1 LRAQHIQINIFR
13 HIGAVFLKQDEYH
26 ILEIILS
33 NIEIDHIHAKPG
45 EKTTGFLK
53 VGSSSIN
60 TYRIPV
66 AILNGIKEGK
76 KLCLLGGTHGT
87 EFASIEAI
95 TRIIQSLDPKKMT
108 GAILAVPVVNGPQFE
123 HRSAF
128 LSPFDQL
135 NQNRQFPGDPTGTLS
150 KRTAHTVFSKIAS
163 KADAL
168 VDCHGGDITE
178 DLDCYVIARVND
190 DENLNKKA
198 LEMAKCFPGKVIMA
212 KGGGTLGTSGEA
224 QDLYGI
230 PCITPEAGVPYPVR
244 ERHVRFHYDGII
256 NLLKYMGIIEGK
268 PTIYDAKINPKE
280 YTAKAMKGGIWYPNV
295 EVGDFVEK
303 GQNLG
308 TMKDLFGNIHETI
321 TSPEK
326 GWVRFLRVWY
336 SVNIGEP
343 LVTVS
348 YI

>member
-1 LRAQHIQINIFR
+1 MCC
-13 HIGAVFLKQDEYH
+13 FLKQDEYL
-26 ILEIILS
+26 ILEIYLS

-45 EKTTGFLK
+45 EKTTGFLE

-87 EFASIEAI
+87 EFASIEAV

-150 KRTAHTVFSKIAS
+150 KRTAHIIFSKIAS

-198 LEMAKCFPGKVIMA
+198 LEMARCFPGKVIMA
-212 KGGGTLGTSGEA
+212 KGGGTPGTSGEA

-256 NLLKYMGIIEGK
+256 NLLKYMGIIEGE
-268 PTIYDAKINPKE
+268 PTTYNVKINPEE
-280 YTAKAMKGGIWYPNV
+280 YTAKASKGGIWYPNV
-295 EVGDFVEK
+295 EVGDHVKK
-303 GQNLG
+303 GQDLG
-308 TMKDLFGNIHETI
+308 TMKDLFGNVHETI

-336 SVNIGEP
+336 SVNTGEP